1 MCSEYSKQPKRVWK
15 ELNAALEHKANIRK
29 IQLDTGSVTI
39 QSPKLIASQLN
50 SHFAPPSTSPALDLG
65 QPAVHHTNTVLQFQP
80 IEEEEVL
87 LALER
92 LNTWKATGPDG
103 VSAHLLR
110 TVVAVILPSI
120 TKFFNDC
127 IVSGQTPAEWKEAN
141 VTPVPKS
148 SSAKLPSDFR
158 SISVSGDC

>member
-1 MCSEYSKQPKRVWK
+1 M
-15 ELNAALEHKANIRK
+15 K
-29 IQLDTGSVTI
+29 IQPDTGTVTI

-50 SHFAPPSTSPALDLG
+50 SHFAPPSISPALDLG
-65 QPAVHHTNTVLQFQP
+65 QPPVRHTNTVFQFQT

-92 LNTWKATGPDG
+92 LNTCKATKPDG

-110 TVVAVILPSI
+110 TVAAVISSSI
-120 TKFFNDC
+120 SKFFNDC

-148 SSAKLPSDFR
+148 SSAKLSF
-158 SISVSGDC
+158 